1 MALKY
6 YQLDAA
12 QVLAQLHT
20 QKTGLSQ
27 TEAATRLQATGPN
40 KLSDHKQTSLLT
52 KFILQFKDL
61 MIIILMIAAFVAL
74 LAGEGSDAI
83 IIFLVIILNAVF
95 GVFQEAKA
103 ENAIAALQKMT
114 TPKSRVLRDQTVQVI
129 DSEDLV
135 PGDVVLL
142 EAGDIIPADVYFLEA
157 NALKVEEAALTG
169 ESVPVE
175 KQASPLPAK
184 DIPLA
189 EQTNLGFMNTNVTYG
204 TAQAVVVETGMA
216 TQVGQIAKMLTEV
229 DQTVTP
235 LQKNISHLSK
245 VLSVLILVI
254 AAFIFAFGTLTG
266 RESPLDMLLTAISL
280 AVAAIPEGLP
290 AIVTITLALGT
301 QKMAKKHALIRKLP
315 AVETLGATQII
326 ASDKT
331 GTLTQNK
338 MTVEQFYTDGQLKPA
353 AQLKFQADSKLALA
367 MLLANDSQQ
376 TPTGLVGDPTE
387 TALIQHFLG
396 QTGFDWDKVCAAYPR
411 TASLPFDSDRKLM
424 SVQTGELLLTKGAPD
439 ELLRRANF
447 IEEAGQVTP
456 LTKAKRQELAKVNKQ
471 LADQALRVLG
481 FAYKKLTPADQLNL
495 EAEQDLIFV
504 GLIGM
509 IDPERPEVKAAVA
522 EAKQAGIRPLMIT
535 GDHMDTARAIAIRL
549 GIIAPTDTK
558 GVISGAQLD
567 QLSDQELAQHVGEYS
582 VYARV
587 APEHKVR
594 IVKAWQ
600 AHGKIVAMTGDG
612 VNDAPALKTAD
623 IGVGMGITG
632 TEVSKNAA
640 DIVLADDNFATIILA
655 VKEGRKVFAN
665 IQKAIQYLLSANLGE
680 VLTLFLM
687 TIFNWSIFA
696 PVQILW
702 INLVT
707 DTFPAIALGVEP
719 GDKGLMDQAP
729 RGLKSNFLSNGVG
742 FNIIYQGLLEGL
754 LTLGVYLYA
763 ICWPV
768 HQDPTLIHQDA
779 LTMAYITL
787 GFLQLV
793 HAFNCKSL
801 TASVF
806 SKQIFANKF
815 FNWATLTSA
824 LLLAA
829 TIFIP
834 QFNAL
839 FHVSPLNLSQWGVVL
854 FAGALLVIIV
864 ELVKAYQR
872 TKK

>member
-6 YQLDAA
+6 HQLDAT

-20 QKTGLSQ
+20 KKTGLSQ

-353 AQLKFQADSKLALA
+353 AQLKFKADSKLALA

-387 TALIQHFLG
+387 TALIQHFLT
-396 QTGFDWDKVCAAYPR
+396 QAEFDLDKIGAAYPR

-447 IEEAGQVTP
+447 IEEAGQVKP
-456 LTKAKRQELAKVNKQ
+456 LTKAKRQELARVNKQ

-481 FAYKKLTPADQLNL
+481 FAYKKLAPADQLSL

-567 QLSDQELAQHVGEYS
+567 QLSDQELAKHVGEYS

-801 TASVF
+801 TASIF

-815 FNWATLTSA
+815 FNWAILTSA

-834 QFNAL
+834 QFNVL

-854 FAGALLVIIV
+854 LAGALLVIIV

>member
-1 MALKY
+1 
-6 YQLDAA
+6 
-12 QVLAQLHT
+12 
-20 QKTGLSQ
+20 
-27 TEAATRLQATGPN
+27 
-40 KLSDHKQTSLLT
+40 
-52 KFILQFKDL
+52 
-61 MIIILMIAAFVAL
+61 
-74 LAGEGSDAI
+74 
-83 IIFLVIILNAVF
+83 
-95 GVFQEAKA
+95 
-103 ENAIAALQKMT
+103 
-114 TPKSRVLRDQTVQVI
+114 
-129 DSEDLV
+129 
-135 PGDVVLL
+135 
-142 EAGDIIPADVYFLEA
+142 
-157 NALKVEEAALTG
+157 
-169 ESVPVE
+169 
-175 KQASPLPAK
+175 
-184 DIPLA
+184 
-189 EQTNLGFMNTNVTYG
+189 
-204 TAQAVVVETGMA
+204 
-216 TQVGQIAKMLTEV
+216 
-229 DQTVTP
+229 
-235 LQKNISHLSK
+235 
-245 VLSVLILVI
+245 
-254 AAFIFAFGTLTG
+254 
-266 RESPLDMLLTAISL
+266 
-280 AVAAIPEGLP
+280 
-290 AIVTITLALGT
+290 
-301 QKMAKKHALIRKLP
+301 
-315 AVETLGATQII
+315 
-326 ASDKT
+326 
-331 GTLTQNK
+331 
-338 MTVEQFYTDGQLKPA
+338 
-353 AQLKFQADSKLALA
+353 

-387 TALIQHFLG
+387 TALIQHFLT
-396 QTGFDWDKVCAAYPR
+396 QAEFDLDKIGAAYPR

-447 IEEAGQVTP
+447 IEEAGQVKP
-456 LTKAKRQELAKVNKQ
+456 LTKAKRQELARVNKQ

-481 FAYKKLTPADQLNL
+481 FAYKKLAPADQLSL

-567 QLSDQELAQHVGEYS
+567 QLSDQELAKHVGEYS

-768 HQDPTLIHQDA
+768 HQDPTLVHQDA
-779 LTMAYITL
+779 LTMAYTTL

-815 FNWATLTSA
+815 FNWAILTSA

-834 QFNAL
+834 QFNVL

-854 FAGALLVIIV
+854 LAGALLVIIV

>member
-20 QKTGLSQ
+20 KKTGLSQ

-338 MTVEQFYTDGQLKPA
+338 MTVEQFYTDGQLKPT

-481 FAYKKLTPADQLNL
+481 FAYKKLAPADQLNL

-815 FNWATLTSA
+815 FNWAILTSA

-854 FAGALLVIIV
+854 LAGALLIIIV

>member
-20 QKTGLSQ
+20 HKTGLSQ
-27 TEAATRLQATGPN
+27 TEAATRLQTTGPN

-175 KQASPLPAK
+175 KQANPLPAK

-338 MTVEQFYTDGQLKPA
+338 MTVEQFYTDGHLKPA

-396 QTGFDWDKVCAAYPR
+396 QTGFDWDKVCATYPR

-424 SVQTGELLLTKGAPD
+424 SVQTDELLLTKGAPD

-456 LTKAKRQELAKVNKQ
+456 LTKAKRQELARVNKQ

-481 FAYKKLTPADQLNL
+481 FAYKKLAPADQLNL

-801 TASVF
+801 TTSVF

-815 FNWATLTSA
+815 FNWAILTSA

-854 FAGALLVIIV
+854 LAGALLVIIV

>member
-114 TPKSRVLRDQTVQVI
+114 TPKSRVLRDQTMQVI

-387 TALIQHFLG
+387 TALIQHFLT
-396 QTGFDWDKVCAAYPR
+396 QAEFDLDKIGAAYPR

-447 IEEAGQVTP
+447 IEEAG
-456 LTKAKRQELAKVNKQ
+456 
-471 LADQALRVLG
+471 
-481 FAYKKLTPADQLNL
+481 
-495 EAEQDLIFV
+495 
-504 GLIGM
+504 
-509 IDPERPEVKAAVA
+509 
-522 EAKQAGIRPLMIT
+522 
-535 GDHMDTARAIAIRL
+535 
-549 GIIAPTDTK
+549 
-558 GVISGAQLD
+558 
-567 QLSDQELAQHVGEYS
+567 
-582 VYARV
+582 
-587 APEHKVR
+587 
-594 IVKAWQ
+594 
-600 AHGKIVAMTGDG
+600 
-612 VNDAPALKTAD
+612 
-623 IGVGMGITG
+623 
-632 TEVSKNAA
+632 
-640 DIVLADDNFATIILA
+640 
-655 VKEGRKVFAN
+655 
-665 IQKAIQYLLSANLGE
+665 
-680 VLTLFLM
+680 
-687 TIFNWSIFA
+687 
-696 PVQILW
+696 
-702 INLVT
+702 
-707 DTFPAIALGVEP
+707 
-719 GDKGLMDQAP
+719 
-729 RGLKSNFLSNGVG
+729 
-742 FNIIYQGLLEGL
+742 
-754 LTLGVYLYA
+754 
-763 ICWPV
+763 
-768 HQDPTLIHQDA
+768 
-779 LTMAYITL
+779 
-787 GFLQLV
+787 
-793 HAFNCKSL
+793 
-801 TASVF
+801 
-806 SKQIFANKF
+806 
-815 FNWATLTSA
+815 
-824 LLLAA
+824 
-829 TIFIP
+829 
-834 QFNAL
+834 
-839 FHVSPLNLSQWGVVL
+839 
-854 FAGALLVIIV
+854 
-864 ELVKAYQR
+864 
-872 TKK
+872 

>member
-338 MTVEQFYTDGQLKPA
+338 MTVEQFYTDGQLKPT

-396 QTGFDWDKVCAAYPR
+396 QTGFDWDKVCTAYPR

-456 LTKAKRQELAKVNKQ
+456 LTKAKRQELARVNKQ

-481 FAYKKLTPADQLNL
+481 FAYKKLAPADQLNL

-549 GIIAPTDTK
+549 GIIAPNDTK

-567 QLSDQELAQHVGEYS
+567 QLSDQELAKHVGEYS

-719 GDKGLMDQAP
+719 GNKGLMDQAP

-815 FNWATLTSA
+815 FNWAILTSA

-834 QFNAL
+834 QFNVL

-854 FAGALLVIIV
+854 LAGALLIIIV

>member
-204 TAQAVVVETGMA
+204 TAQAVVIETGMA

-338 MTVEQFYTDGQLKPA
+338 MTVEQFYTDGQLKPT

-396 QTGFDWDKVCAAYPR
+396 QTGFDWDKVCTAYPR

-456 LTKAKRQELAKVNKQ
+456 LTKAKRQELARVNKQ

-481 FAYKKLTPADQLNL
+481 FAYKKLAPADQLNL

-549 GIIAPTDTK
+549 GIIAPNDTK

-567 QLSDQELAQHVGEYS
+567 QLSDQELAKHVGEYS

-719 GDKGLMDQAP
+719 GNKGLMDQAP

-815 FNWATLTSA
+815 FNWAILTSA

-834 QFNAL
+834 QFNVL

-854 FAGALLVIIV
+854 LAGALLIIIV

>member
-20 QKTGLSQ
+20 KKTGLSQ

-396 QTGFDWDKVCAAYPR
+396 QTGVDWDKVCAAYPR

-481 FAYKKLTPADQLNL
+481 FAYKKLAPADQLNL

-522 EAKQAGIRPLMIT
+522 EAKQAGIRPSMIT

-719 GDKGLMDQAP
+719 GDKGLMEQAP

-815 FNWATLTSA
+815 FNWAILTSA

-834 QFNAL
+834 QFNVL

-854 FAGALLVIIV
+854 LAGALLVIIV

>member
-6 YQLDAA
+6 HQLDAT

-20 QKTGLSQ
+20 KKTGLSQ

-40 KLSDHKQTSLLT
+40 KLSDNKQTSLLT

-175 KQASPLPAK
+175 KQASPLSAK

-353 AQLKFQADSKLALA
+353 AQLKFKADSKLALA

-396 QTGFDWDKVCAAYPR
+396 QTGFDWDKIGAAYPR

-481 FAYKKLTPADQLNL
+481 FAYKKLALADQLNL

-549 GIIAPTDTK
+549 GIIDSTDTK

-567 QLSDQELAQHVGEYS
+567 QLSDQELAKHVGEYS

-793 HAFNCKSL
+793 HAFNCRSL

-815 FNWATLTSA
+815 FNWAILTSA

-854 FAGALLVIIV
+854 LAGALLVIIV

>member
-20 QKTGLSQ
+20 KKTGLSQ

-353 AQLKFQADSKLALA
+353 AQLKFKADSKLALA

-387 TALIQHFLG
+387 TALIQHFLT
-396 QTGFDWDKVCAAYPR
+396 QAEFDLDKIGAAYPR

-447 IEEAGQVTP
+447 IEEAGQVKP
-456 LTKAKRQELAKVNKQ
+456 LTKAKRQELARVNKQ

-481 FAYKKLTPADQLNL
+481 FAYKKLAPADQLSL

-567 QLSDQELAQHVGEYS
+567 QLSDQELAKHVGEYS

-815 FNWATLTSA
+815 FNWAILTLA

-854 FAGALLVIIV
+854 LAGALLIIIV

>member
-6 YQLDAA
+6 HQLDAT

-20 QKTGLSQ
+20 KKTGLSQ

-175 KQASPLPAK
+175 KQANPLPAK

-396 QTGFDWDKVCAAYPR
+396 QTGFDWDKVCTAYPR

-424 SVQTGELLLTKGAPD
+424 SVQTGDLLLTKGAPD

-481 FAYKKLTPADQLNL
+481 FAYKKLAPADQLNL

-522 EAKQAGIRPLMIT
+522 EAKQAGIRPSMIT

-719 GDKGLMDQAP
+719 GDKGLMEQAP

-815 FNWATLTSA
+815 FNWAILTSA

-834 QFNAL
+834 QFNVL

-854 FAGALLVIIV
+854 LAGALLVIIV